1 MLGLPSG
8 SASAPTHLPRSR
20 SRSLALQVRASNI
33 DELFREQQQQLQV
46 SPCGARVS
54 FEPRAARCVAADA
67 PSQREPP
74 HPPQV
79 RGRRREC
86 GERGSAAP
94 LCPAAADELFVKDG
108 ARYVARHRLPPC
120 EPLPPRASACRA
132 TTPPP
137 RRPSPPRPSLP
148 LPRLGHRLRR
158 RPRRRPRPRRPR
170 RRRPRRRPRPP
181 PSPPPSPGASLLA
194 ATSLAARAASLAP
207 SFSVRACTCVCDAVC
222 AF

>member
-1 MLGLPSG
+1 
-8 SASAPTHLPRSR
+8 
-20 SRSLALQVRASNI
+20 
-33 DELFREQQQQLQV
+33 
-46 SPCGARVS
+46 
-54 FEPRAARCVAADA
+54 
-67 PSQREPP
+67 
-74 HPPQV
+74 
-79 RGRRREC
+79 
-86 GERGSAAP
+86 
-94 LCPAAADELFVKDG
+94 VKDG

-158 RPRRRPRPRRPR
+158 RPRRRPRRRRPR

-207 SFSVRACTCVCDAVC
+207 SFSVRACRACAMRCVRFKSSPVCTPTCAGGAACRIGIKFHLTHEPQIGASCGRQALPLILSHGTVYAIS
-222 AF
+222 